1 MGNPLDEVT
10 GPVSEAGREAR
21 VIERQLPI
29 TIGVGSL
36 VFEAAVYASGFVAAA
51 AVQFGGA

>member
-10 GPVSEAGREAR
+10 GPVNEAGREAR

-51 AVQFGGA
+51 VQFGGA